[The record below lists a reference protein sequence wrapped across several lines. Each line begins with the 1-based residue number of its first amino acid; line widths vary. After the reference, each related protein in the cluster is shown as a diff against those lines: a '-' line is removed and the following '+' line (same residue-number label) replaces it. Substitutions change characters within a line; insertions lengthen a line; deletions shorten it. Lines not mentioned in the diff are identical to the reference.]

1 MDSIAS
7 SLLHEQ
13 ALVERALFEPSAF
26 ANLYDLYVSRVY
38 TYVRYRV
45 NDRQTA
51 EDLTAQTF
59 EQALVNLAN
68 FRPEYAPFSAWLFG
82 IAHNVVSRH
91 HRTQRRFLLLPLDL
105 LRNHTNGLS
114 PPEEAAVHAETQQQ
128 VVRAVA
134 RLRDRERD
142 LIGLKF
148 AAGLNNRQIATI
160 TGLSESNVGVILYRA
175 IHQLRN
181 NLKTEEPKDE

>member
-7 SLLHEQ
+7 RLRYEQ
-13 ALVERALFEPSAF
+13 ALVDRALIEPSAF
-26 ANLYDLYVSRVY
+26 ANLYDLYAARVY

-68 FRPEYAPFSAWLFG
+68 YRPEHAPFSAWLFG
-82 IAHNVVSRH
+82 IARNIVSRH
-91 HRTQRRFLLLPLDL
+91 HRAQRRFHLLPLDL
-105 LRNHTNGLS
+105 LLNHTNGLS
-114 PPEEAAVHAETQQQ
+114 PPEDAAVHAEARQQLVQ
-128 VVRAVA
+128 AVA

-148 AAGLNNRQIATI
+148 AAGLNNRQIAAI

-175 IHQLRN
+175 IQQLRN
-181 NLKTEEPKDE
+181 NLKAEESNDE